1 MYQATKEKILANP
14 FVKMIRDQ
22 SVYFIII
29 WVLFVIYK
37 IAETIYLNSKARKQA
52 RYNQAA
58 E

>member
-1 MYQATKEKILANP
+1 MYQAAKEKILANP

-37 IAETIYLNSKARKQA
+37 IAETIYLNSKARK
-52 RYNQAA
+52 
-58 E
+58 

>member
-22 SVYFIII
+22 SVYFIIF

-37 IAETIYLNSKARKQA
+37 VAETIYMNSKARK
-52 RYNQAA
+52 
-58 E
+58 